1 MMKISFKKYYLHAA
15 ATMMITGMVFSAVP
29 AFADAHP
36 APTHTDNMI
45 VGGQYNPGTQGT
57 EMDITINGGTALPGW
72 CVNENVDI
80 YVSTQY
86 PADLYAYLDY
96 FGASYPANVG
106 LLPSAIINNTS
117 AQTTINWR
125 AVAYILNNKA
135 AGASSMDIQKAMW
148 YFSDN
153 DSSGLSTT
161 TQAMVDAA
169 KAYLSANNGVYIPGP
184 GQLEPVICYA
194 LGSSPLQIIFYEY
207 KIPYPPIAINQTSLS
222 GTTVNTAYSQS
233 LSAGGGSGNYTW
245 SITSGALPAGLTLS
259 GNVISGTPTAT
270 GTFNFTIDVTDS
282 ASDTNTQALS
292 IIVSAP
298 SWDINGDGVCNYQD
312 LVALGNF
319 WGDTGTP
326 GWVYE
331 DVNRDGVVNYLD
343 LVQLGL
349 HWGQAY

>member
-1 MMKISFKKYYLHAA
+1 MKISLKKCYLLIAMTIVA
-15 ATMMITGMVFSAVP
+15 VTGMVFSAVP
-29 AFADAHP
+29 AFAGTPP
-36 APTHTDNMI
+36 APTHTDNMV

-57 EMDITINGGTALPGW
+57 EMDIMINNGAALPGW

-80 YVSTQY
+80 YVGTQY

-96 FGASYPANVG
+96 FGESYPANIG
-106 LLPSAIINNTS
+106 LLPSAIINNTYT
-117 AQTTINWR
+117 QTTINWP

-148 YFSDN
+148 CFSDN
-153 DSSGLSTT
+153 DSSGLSTN
-161 TQAMVDAA
+161 TQTMVDAA

-184 GQLEPVICYA
+184 GQLEPIICFA
-194 LGSSPLQIIFYEY
+194 IGSSPLQIIFYEY
-207 KIPYPPIAINQTSLS
+207 TIPYPPIAINPTSLP

-233 LSAGGGSGNYTW
+233 LSAAGGNGNYTW

-270 GTFNFTIDVTDS
+270 GTFNFMIGVTDS
-282 ASDTNTQALS
+282 AGDTNTQALS

-319 WGDTGTP
+319 WGDTGTV
-326 GWVYE
+326 GWVPE
-331 DVNRDGVVNYLD
+331 DINHDGVVNYLD

-349 HWGQAY
+349 HWGQAW